1 MFRIGRP
8 IRGREK
14 LHYREMEALYLVK
27 EVSDFDCSAIL
38 PLYAAVGWTNYT
50 DRPEMLKNAFAHSL
64 LVLGAYDGDR
74 LAGLLR
80 AVGDGFSVVFVQDVL
95 VYPEYQRQGIGTQLF
110 RTLMERF
117 PDVYQM
123 ELAAD
128 DSPKAVAFYQSLGFV
143 RYSDM
148 GCCGFMRM

>member
-1 MFRIGRP
+1 M
-8 IRGREK
+8 
-14 LHYREMEALYLVK
+14 HYREMEALYLVK